1 RLTTN
6 GFMPG
11 LPARVWRN
19 PTAGLGGCQRHSRDG
34 KRLPRPPDRCEY
46 RRGVPGAPPLLV
58 CAGRPALHAWIVRRV
73 RERVKSDISGPAV
86 AGRRVPGGHAL
97 GAVLGTLFLL
107 VGLSVGGCGSGAGGG
122 HGAWGGRVVAS
133 AVPP

>member
-1 RLTTN
+1 
-6 GFMPG
+6 MPG

-46 RRGVPGAPPLLV
+46 RRGVPGGPPLLV
-58 CAGRPALHAWIVRRV
+58 CAGRPALHAWIVRRG

-107 VGLSVGGCGSGAGGG
+107 VGLSVGGCGSGGGG
-122 HGAWGGRVVAS
+122 VPRGAEGPLCASGGA
-133 AVPP
+133 PPPP